1 MRIYC
6 EILLFNA
13 HFYFQKGKKTLKGR
27 NNLKI
32 LIACEESQTV
42 CAEMRKL
49 GHEAYSADIQE
60 PSGGHPEWHIL
71 GDVLPLING
80 KCRFTTMDGTA
91 HQITGKWDLLIAHPP
106 CTYLTSAGACRLMPK
121 GKLDKSRLE
130 SGIAA
135 KEFFLKFYYAD
146 CDKICIE
153 NPAPMKIYSLPPYSQ
168 IIQPYMFGENVTKRT
183 CLWLKNLEPLVAT
196 NYIGRPGTDTYIRK
210 NGEIGYKCWTQ
221 QLSSGKSRSK
231 TFPGIAQAMAEQWCG
246 NAQQQVKYF
255 QSWSG
260 GKDSTAS
267 IILEHIY
274 GLPQSKII
282 MSEVMFD
289 RKRNI
294 SGELPEHMEW
304 VHNVAIPLF
313 QNWGYEIEIVHA
325 DKDYLDLF
333 YHVISKSKKEERNG
347 KYAGFLIGGLCKTN
361 SALKTKPINDF
372 YNGLS
377 EKYVQYV
384 GIAADEP
391 ARLERLNGTNKVSL
405 LSKYGYTEQ
414 IELWEELRMLS
425 LTDNRVSNGFKYE
438 KTFDEVDRAVDDYLD
453 RQKL

>member
-1 MRIYC
+1 
-6 EILLFNA
+6 
-13 HFYFQKGKKTLKGR
+13 
-27 NNLKI
+27 
-32 LIACEESQTV
+32 
-42 CAEMRKL
+42 
-49 GHEAYSADIQE
+49 
-60 PSGGHPEWHIL
+60 
-71 GDVLPLING
+71 
-80 KCRFTTMDGTA
+80 
-91 HQITGKWDLLIAHPP
+91 
-106 CTYLTSAGACRLMPK
+106 
-121 GKLDKSRLE
+121 
-130 SGIAA
+130 
-135 KEFFLKFYYAD
+135 
-146 CDKICIE
+146 
-153 NPAPMKIYSLPPYSQ
+153 
-168 IIQPYMFGENVTKRT
+168 MFGENVTKRT